1 VLDATYHSFLL
12 YSSCPLLD
20 KKMKSFLAI
29 ALCLAASAF
38 AQTPLMVN
46 TPEEVVSCQP
56 VKVTWT
62 GTGPFTLSVFPFP
75 IDGQA
80 PIIVFKT
87 NANSVVW
94 LVNVPANSEL
104 VLILLDGNGN
114 TAESAGFTV
123 RDGSSTCTGTSF
135 SFGSTTATGPTS
147 AGSPASVTPA
157 TSPTASSL
165 GSFNKQ
171 SGASSPTSTA
181 STTATP
187 KSGASRVTGQF
198 AAAGIMGA
206 AMVALL
212 G

>member
-46 TPEEVVSCQP
+46 TPEVVVSCQP
-56 VKVTWT
+56 VNLTFT
-62 GTGPFTLSVFPFP
+62 GTGPFTLSVFFFP

-80 PIIVFKT
+80 AIIVFNKT

-94 LVNVPANSEL
+94 LVNVPANSKL

-123 RDGSSTCTGTSF
+123 GDGSSTCTGTSF
-135 SFGSTTATGPTS
+135 SFGSTTAT
-147 AGSPASVTPA
+147 PASVTPA

-165 GSFNKQ
+165 GSSNKQ
-171 SGASSPTSTA
+171 FGASSSTSTA